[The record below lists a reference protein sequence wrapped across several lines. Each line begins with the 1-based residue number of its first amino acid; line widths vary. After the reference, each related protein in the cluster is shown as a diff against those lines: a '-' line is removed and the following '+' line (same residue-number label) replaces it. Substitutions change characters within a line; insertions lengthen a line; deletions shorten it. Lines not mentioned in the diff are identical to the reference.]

1 MRDLAS
7 GSDGSSLE
15 SGNAPVVTTKCSQKL
30 IISSVLAR
38 RAGKRL
44 MMTTQAEPSLISSKI
59 DYLASACRLL
69 FLSLSLLST
78 TGWSAI
84 LDPQIERA
92 YFVDKDATFDIG
104 TIEQAPFK
112 SYAKRLNI
120 GYQLAPIWIRLRI
133 TPEVQ
138 ARESTDYANSG
149 YLVLR
154 VGPHD
159 TNHIEMYEFSEGQW
173 RSQTAGDFFPAP
185 ATWCADDYF
194 CFRLRDHATKP
205 KTIYLKIQTYNF
217 LMFDSEVLSLENLAE
232 ASSNRMKRIAT
243 SLTMAV
249 FMLAIGLYW
258 LSKHRSKLTVVYF
271 IFQISV
277 LGYLLSIYGFPSR
290 WFPDLP
296 VAVADGLPHVLF
308 IVRTMLLS
316 SAIYVV
322 IRPYCN
328 APLYPILFF
337 SLLSICIF
345 NLFAFSA
352 GWKIFAIQLNLVIF
366 SIQPTIHLYGLI
378 KSRGM
383 VKNVKLL
390 LYSGYA
396 LYCVLLSGSII
407 PALMVD
413 DIGTFE
419 GSVQNI
425 TDWRLN
431 GTLVGFFVI
440 LLIRFEEDYREKL
453 KTEKYNQLQLDALE
467 AKSSAALLADRN
479 TLIDLLTHDLKNPLG
494 TITFASRALREQVKH
509 DPSAAKRLTNIDLS
523 VTRMNNLIEH
533 VALSTR
539 VDRYHAPSSHLP
551 SPANELID
559 ELIENYPDRE
569 RFDISVDAEAIFK
582 ADRDM
587 LSVIFGNLI
596 DNAYKYGHSVGG
608 IKIDVKRESHL
619 ISQDQMLNDASN
631 RQQESLHFKI
641 SNPIGTY
648 GAPDVDRIFE
658 RYYRPTSSMS
668 LPGMGLG
675 LSLVKAAAAKI
686 GATVEYLHDEETVTF
701 SVKVPN

>member
-1 MRDLAS
+1 
-7 GSDGSSLE
+7 
-15 SGNAPVVTTKCSQKL
+15 
-30 IISSVLAR
+30 
-38 RAGKRL
+38 
-44 MMTTQAEPSLISSKI
+44 MMTTQAMPSLISSKI
-59 DYLASACRLL
+59 DYLASAFRLL

-78 TGWSAI
+78 AGSSAI

-112 SYAKRLNI
+112 PYAKRLNI
-120 GYQLAPIWIRLRI
+120 GYQLAPIWIRLRV

-138 ARESTDYANSG
+138 TRESINYANSG
-149 YLVLR
+149 HLVLR

-159 TNHIEMYEFSEGQW
+159 TNQIEVYEFIGERW
-173 RSQTAGDFFPAP
+173 LSQTAGDFFPARD
-185 ATWCADDYF
+185 TWCADDYF
-194 CFRLRDHATKP
+194 CFRLRDHSATP

-217 LMFDSEVLSLENLAE
+217 LMFDSEVLSLENMAE
-232 ASSNRMKRIAT
+232 ASSNRMKRIAA

-258 LSKHRSKLTVVYF
+258 LSQHRSKLTVVYF

-290 WFPDLP
+290 WFPDLA
-296 VAVADGLPHVLF
+296 VAVVDGLPHMLF
-308 IVRTMLLS
+308 IVRTLLLS

-322 IRPYCN
+322 IRPYCG

-337 SLLSICIF
+337 SSLSISVF
-345 NLFAFSA
+345 NLLAFSA
-352 GWKIFAIQLNLVIF
+352 GFKIFAIQLNLVIF

-390 LYSGYA
+390 LYAGYA
-396 LYCVLLSGSII
+396 VYCVLLAGSII
-407 PALMVD
+407 PALLVD

-431 GTLVGFFVI
+431 GTIVGLFVI
-440 LLIRFEEDYREKL
+440 LLIKFEEDYREKL
-453 KTEKYNQLQLDALE
+453 KIEKYNQLQLDAFE

-494 TITFASRALREQVKH
+494 TITFASRALREHVKN

-539 VDRYHAPSSHLP
+539 VDRYLAPSSHLP
-551 SPANELID
+551 SPAHELID
-559 ELIENYPDRE
+559 ELIENYPDHE
-569 RFDISVDAEAIFK
+569 RFDISIDDGVIFK

-587 LSVIFGNLI
+587 LSVVFGNLI
-596 DNAYKYGHSVGG
+596 DNAYKYGHSAGR
-608 IKIDVKRESHL
+608 IKIEVKRENHL
-619 ISQDQMLNDASN
+619 VIKEQALNEASVSQQT
-631 RQQESLHFKI
+631 SLHFRI
-641 SNPIGTY
+641 SNPIGAY
-648 GAPDVDRIFE
+648 GAPDEDRVFE
-658 RYYRPTSSMS
+658 RYYRPASSMS

-686 GATVEYLHDEETVTF
+686 GATVDYLNDEETVTF
-701 SVKVPN
+701 SIKVPN

>member
-1 MRDLAS
+1 
-7 GSDGSSLE
+7 
-15 SGNAPVVTTKCSQKL
+15 
-30 IISSVLAR
+30 
-38 RAGKRL
+38 
-44 MMTTQAEPSLISSKI
+44 MMTSQEERRFVFYKI
-59 DYLASACRLL
+59 DRLANLCRLL
-69 FLSLSLLST
+69 LLSLWLLSPASW
-78 TGWSAI
+78 GAI
-84 LDPQIERA
+84 VDPLNERA
-92 YFVDKDATFDIG
+92 YFVDKDAAFDIG

-112 SYAKRLNI
+112 PFAKRLNI
-120 GYQLAPIWIRLRI
+120 GYQLAPIWIRLRV
-133 TPEVQ
+133 TPVAQ
-138 ARESTDYANSG
+138 PPESTGNSSSG
-149 YLVLR
+149 HLVLR

-159 TNHIEMYEFSEGQW
+159 TNQIEVYEFSDGQW
-173 RSQTAGDFFPAP
+173 LSQTAGDFFPARD
-185 ATWCADDYF
+185 TWCADDYF
-194 CFRLRDHATKP
+194 CFRLRDHSSEP

-232 ASSNRMKRIAT
+232 ASSNRMKRIAA

-258 LSKHRSKLTVVYF
+258 LTQHRSKLTVVYF
-271 IFQISV
+271 IFQIFVFS
-277 LGYLLSIYGFPSR
+277 YLLSIYGFPSR

-296 VAVADGLPHVLF
+296 VAIVDGLPHVLF
-308 IVRTMLLS
+308 IVRTFLLS
-316 SAIYVV
+316 LAIYIV
-322 IRPYCN
+322 IRPYCDS
-328 APLYPILFF
+328 PLYSKLIF
-337 SLLSICIF
+337 SLLAICIV
-345 NLFAFSA
+345 NLIAFSV
-352 GWKIFAIQLNLVIF
+352 GFKILAIQLNLVVF

-383 VKNVKLL
+383 VKNVKIL
-390 LYSGYA
+390 LYAGYA
-396 LYCVLLSGSII
+396 VYCVLVAGSII
-407 PALMVD
+407 PALLVD

-431 GTLVGFFVI
+431 GTIVGFFVI
-440 LLIRFEEDYREKL
+440 LLIKFEEDYREKL
-453 KTEKYNQLQLDALE
+453 KIEKYNQLQLDAFE

-494 TITFASRALREQVKH
+494 TITFASNALREQVKH

-539 VDRYHAPSSHLP
+539 VDRYHTPSSNLP

-559 ELIENYPDRE
+559 ELIENYPERE
-569 RFDISVDAEAIFK
+569 RFDISVDDGISFK

-587 LSVIFGNLI
+587 LSVVFGNLI
-596 DNAYKYGHSVGG
+596 DNAYKYGHAAGK
-608 IKIDVKRESHL
+608 IKISVTRDSHL
-619 ISQDQMLNDASN
+619 PSKQETITGASVSP
-631 RQQESLHFKI
+631 QASLHFKV

-648 GAPDVDRIFE
+648 GAPDEERVFE
-658 RYYRPTSSMS
+658 RYYRPASSMS

-686 GATVEYLHDEETVTF
+686 GATVDYLHDEETVTF

>member
-1 MRDLAS
+1 
-7 GSDGSSLE
+7 
-15 SGNAPVVTTKCSQKL
+15 
-30 IISSVLAR
+30 
-38 RAGKRL
+38 
-44 MMTTQAEPSLISSKI
+44 MMTTQAAPRFISSKL

-112 SYAKRLNI
+112 PYAKRLNI

-133 TPEVQ
+133 TPEIQ
-138 ARESTDYANSG
+138 PRESADYAHSG
-149 YLVLR
+149 HLMLR

-159 TNHIEMYEFSEGQW
+159 TNQIEVYEFSEGQW
-173 RSQTAGDFFPAP
+173 LSQTAGDFFPAP

-194 CFRLRDHATKP
+194 CFRLRDHSTEP

-217 LMFDSEVLSLENLAE
+217 LMFDSDVLSLENLAE
-232 ASSNRMKRIAT
+232 ASSNRMKRIAA

-277 LGYLLSIYGFPSR
+277 LSYLLSIYGFPSR

-296 VAVADGLPHVLF
+296 VAVVDALPHLLF
-308 IVRTMLLS
+308 MLRTFLLS
-316 SAIYVV
+316 LAIYVV
-322 IRPYCN
+322 IRPYCD
-328 APLYPILFF
+328 APLYPILVF
-337 SLLSICIF
+337 SLLAICIVNFIAF
-345 NLFAFSA
+345 NIGFKTL
-352 GWKIFAIQLNLVIF
+352 AIQLNLVVF
-366 SIQPTIHLYGLI
+366 SIQPTVHLYGLI

-390 LYSGYA
+390 LYVGYA
-396 LYCVLLSGSII
+396 VYCVLLSGSII
-407 PALMVD
+407 PALLID
-413 DIGTFE
+413 DVGTFE

-431 GTLVGFFVI
+431 GTIVGFFVI
-440 LLIRFEEDYREKL
+440 LLIKFEEDYREKL
-453 KTEKYNQLQLDALE
+453 KIEKYNQLQLDAFE

-494 TITFASRALREQVKH
+494 TITFASRALREQIKN
-509 DPSAAKRLTNIDLS
+509 DPSAVKRLTNIDLS
-523 VTRMNNLIEH
+523 VIRMNNLIEH

-539 VDRYHAPSSHLP
+539 VDRYHAPSTHLP

-569 RFDISVDAEAIFK
+569 RFDISIDDEAIFK

-587 LSVIFGNLI
+587 LSVVFGNLI
-596 DNAYKYGHSVGG
+596 DNAYKYGHSVG
-608 IKIDVKRESHL
+608 KITIEVGHEGHLASKEQALNGASISHQ
-619 ISQDQMLNDASN
+619 SV
-631 RQQESLHFKI
+631 LHFRV

-648 GAPDVDRIFE
+648 GVPDADRVFE
-658 RYYRPTSSMS
+658 RYYRPSSSMS

-686 GATVEYLHDEETVTF
+686 GATVEYLHDEEIVTF

>member
-1 MRDLAS
+1 
-7 GSDGSSLE
+7 
-15 SGNAPVVTTKCSQKL
+15 
-30 IISSVLAR
+30 
-38 RAGKRL
+38 
-44 MMTTQAEPSLISSKI
+44 MMTSRAERRITSPLL
-59 DYLASACRLL
+59 DRLALACRLL
-69 FLSLSLLST
+69 CLSLWLLS
-78 TGWSAI
+78 SACWGAI
-84 LDPQIERA
+84 NDPLNERA
-92 YFVDKDATFDIG
+92 YFVDRDAAFDISN
-104 TIEQAPFK
+104 IDQAPFK
-112 SYAKRLNI
+112 PYTKRLNI
-120 GYQLAPIWIRLRI
+120 GYQLAPIWIQLRV

-138 ARESTDYANSG
+138 ASEFIDYESSG
-149 YLVLR
+149 HLVLR

-159 TNHIEMYEFSEGQW
+159 TNQIEVYEFIEGHW
-173 RSQTAGDFFPAP
+173 VTQTAGDFFPAP
-185 ATWCADDYF
+185 ATRCADDYF
-194 CFRLRDHATKP
+194 CFRLRDHSSKP

-217 LMFDSEVLSLENLAE
+217 LMFDSEVLSLENLAG
-232 ASSNRMKRIAT
+232 ASSNRMKRIAA

-271 IFQISV
+271 IFQIFV
-277 LGYLLSIYGFPSR
+277 LSYLLSIYGFPSR

-296 VAVADGLPHVLF
+296 VSVVDALPHLLF
-308 IVRTMLLS
+308 MLRTLLLS
-316 SAIYVV
+316 LAIYVV
-322 IRPYCN
+322 IRPYCD
-328 APLYPILFF
+328 APLYPTLVFILVAF
-337 SLLSICIF
+337 CII
-345 NLFAFSA
+345 NLVAFSI
-352 GWKIFAIQLNLVIF
+352 GFKTIAIQLNLVIF
-366 SIQPTIHLYGLI
+366 SIQPTIHLYGVI
-378 KSRGM
+378 KSKGM
-383 VKNVKLL
+383 VRNVKLL
-390 LYSGYA
+390 LYAGYIF
-396 LYCVLLSGSII
+396 YCVLLAGSIV
-407 PALMVD
+407 PALLVD

-431 GTLVGFFVI
+431 GTIVGLFVI
-440 LLIRFEEDYREKL
+440 LLIKFEEDYREKL
-453 KTEKYNQLQLDALE
+453 GIEKYNQLQIDAME

-539 VDRYHAPSSHLP
+539 VDRYHAPSIHLP
-551 SPANELID
+551 SPAHELID
-559 ELIENYPDRE
+559 ELIENYPERE
-569 RFDISVDAEAIFK
+569 RFDISIDDEINFK

-587 LSVIFGNLI
+587 LSVVFGNLI
-596 DNAYKYGHSVGG
+596 DNAYKYGHSVGR

-619 ISQDQMLNDASN
+619 VSQDQALNIASN

-648 GAPDVDRIFE
+648 GVPDEDRLFE
-658 RYYRPTSSMS
+658 RYYRPTGSMS

-686 GATVEYLHDEETVTF
+686 GATVDYLHDEETVTF

>member
-1 MRDLAS
+1 
-7 GSDGSSLE
+7 
-15 SGNAPVVTTKCSQKL
+15 
-30 IISSVLAR
+30 
-38 RAGKRL
+38 
-44 MMTTQAEPSLISSKI
+44 MMTTQAERRLFPSL
-59 DYLASACRLL
+59 LGRAALACRLL
-69 FLSLSLLST
+69 CLSLCLSST
-78 TGWSAI
+78 TCWSAI
-84 LDPQIERA
+84 SDPLNERA
-92 YFVDKDATFDIG
+92 YFVDEDAAFDIG

-112 SYAKRLNI
+112 PYTKRLNI

-133 TPEVQ
+133 TPDPQ
-138 ARESTDYANSG
+138 PRESTGYSSSG
-149 YLVLR
+149 HLVLR

-159 TNHIEMYEFSEGQW
+159 TNQIEVYEFSEGQW
-173 RSQTAGDFFPAP
+173 LSQSAGDFFPAP

-194 CFRLRDHATKP
+194 CFRLRDHSSEP

-217 LMFDSEVLSLENLAE
+217 LMFDSEVLSSENLAE
-232 ASSNRMKRIAT
+232 ASSNRMKRISA
-243 SLTMAV
+243 SLTMAA

-271 IFQISV
+271 IFQICV

-290 WFPDLP
+290 WLPDLP
-296 VAVADGLPHVLF
+296 VSFVDGLPHMLF
-308 IVRTMLLS
+308 ILRTFLLS
-316 SAIYVV
+316 LAIYVV
-322 IRPYCN
+322 IRPYCDES
-328 APLYPILFF
+328 LYPTLVF
-337 SLLSICIF
+337 SLLAICVV
-345 NLFAFSA
+345 NLIAFSV
-352 GWKIFAIQLNLVIF
+352 GFKTLAIQLNLVVF

-390 LYSGYA
+390 LYAGYA
-396 LYCVLLSGSII
+396 VYCVLLSGSII
-407 PALMVD
+407 PALLVD
-413 DIGTFE
+413 DVGTFE

-431 GTLVGFFVI
+431 GTIVGLFVI
-440 LLIRFEEDYREKL
+440 LLIKFEEDYREKL
-453 KTEKYNQLQLDALE
+453 EREKYNQLQLDALE

-494 TITFASRALREQVKH
+494 TITFASRALREQAKL

-569 RFDISVDAEAIFK
+569 RFDISVDEQSIFK

-587 LSVIFGNLI
+587 LSVVFGNLI
-596 DNAYKYGHSVGG
+596 DNSYKYGHSVGR
-608 IKIDVKRESHL
+608 IKIDVKRESH
-619 ISQDQMLNDASN
+619 IVSQDQVLNSTSN

-648 GAPDVDRIFE
+648 GTPDEDRVFE
-658 RYYRPTSSMS
+658 RYYRPASSMS

-686 GATVEYLHDEETVTF
+686 GATVDYVHDEETVTF

>member
-1 MRDLAS
+1 
-7 GSDGSSLE
+7 
-15 SGNAPVVTTKCSQKL
+15 
-30 IISSVLAR
+30 
-38 RAGKRL
+38 
-44 MMTTQAEPSLISSKI
+44 MMTSQEERRFVFYKI
-59 DYLASACRLL
+59 DRLANLCRLL
-69 FLSLSLLST
+69 LLSLWLLSPASW
-78 TGWSAI
+78 GAI
-84 LDPQIERA
+84 VDPLNERA
-92 YFVDKDATFDIG
+92 YFVDKDAAFDIG

-112 SYAKRLNI
+112 PFAKRLNI
-120 GYQLAPIWIRLRI
+120 GYQLAPIWIRLRV
-133 TPEVQ
+133 TPVAQ
-138 ARESTDYANSG
+138 PPESTGNSSSG
-149 YLVLR
+149 HLVLR

-159 TNHIEMYEFSEGQW
+159 TNQIEVYEFSDGQW
-173 RSQTAGDFFPAP
+173 LSQTAGDFFPARD
-185 ATWCADDYF
+185 TWCADDYF
-194 CFRLRDHATKP
+194 CFRLRDHSSEP

-232 ASSNRMKRIAT
+232 ASSNRMKRIAA

-258 LSKHRSKLTVVYF
+258 LTQHRSKLTVVYF
-271 IFQISV
+271 IFQIFVFS
-277 LGYLLSIYGFPSR
+277 YLLSIYGFPSR

-296 VAVADGLPHVLF
+296 VAIVDGLPHVLF
-308 IVRTMLLS
+308 IVRTFLLS
-316 SAIYVV
+316 LAIYIV
-322 IRPYCN
+322 IRPYCDS
-328 APLYPILFF
+328 PLYSKLIF
-337 SLLSICIF
+337 SLLAICVVNFI
-345 NLFAFSA
+345 AFSV
-352 GWKIFAIQLNLVIF
+352 GFKILAIQLNLVVF

-383 VKNVKLL
+383 VKNVKIL
-390 LYSGYA
+390 LYAGYA
-396 LYCVLLSGSII
+396 VYCVLVAGSII
-407 PALMVD
+407 PALLVD

-431 GTLVGFFVI
+431 GTIVGFFVI
-440 LLIRFEEDYREKL
+440 LLIKFEEDYREKL
-453 KTEKYNQLQLDALE
+453 KIEKYNQLQLDAFE

-494 TITFASRALREQVKH
+494 TITFASNALREQVKH

-539 VDRYHAPSSHLP
+539 VDRYHTPSSNLP

-559 ELIENYPDRE
+559 ELIENYPERE
-569 RFDISVDAEAIFK
+569 RFDISVDDGISFK

-587 LSVIFGNLI
+587 LSVVFGNLI
-596 DNAYKYGHSVGG
+596 DNAYKYGHAAGR
-608 IKIDVKRESHL
+608 IKISVTRESYL
-619 ISQDQMLNDASN
+619 VSKEQALSGESN
-631 RQQESLHFKI
+631 SPQEVLHFRV
-641 SNPIGTY
+641 SNPIGIY
-648 GAPDVDRIFE
+648 GAPDEDRVFE